1 MISGHISGV
10 RILVTAA
17 VFSVFTACVTQQP
30 EQIQQERDVI
40 TVPVQIERDLP
51 NTIEIPSGYQDA
63 IRRGTRTLSGTPGPD
78 YWQQY
83 ATYDIHAR
91 LHPDTRTISGSA
103 KISYKNNSPDTLR
116 ALFLELSQN
125 MHAEGAPRRE
135 QAEVTGGINL
145 QRVSVQ
151 GQTITTEPPG
161 ARYSVNG
168 TVMRVIPVRPVAPG
182 SSAALEIEWSF
193 KVPSAGASGR
203 MGHDSDNLFY
213 IGYWYPQMAVYDDVN
228 GWFTDPFL
236 GRAEFY
242 HGFAD
247 YNLTIE
253 APAGWAVMATGEF
266 LNPEEV
272 LAPRVLERYRQ
283 AVNSDEVLTVLGR
296 EDFGRAGTRPGADGI
311 LTWKFRAEQVRDVAF
326 SATMASFW
334 DAARTPV
341 GDLSGNGQT
350 DYAIINAFYRE
361 TAPLWK
367 ESVRYS
373 QHAITFLSG
382 YTGLPYPWPHM
393 TAVEGAGIIGGGME
407 YPMMTV
413 IGDYNNRGPGA
424 LYGVTA
430 HELAHMW
437 YPMIVSTNERRYTW
451 IDEGTAVFNTNEA
464 RIDFLQDHYAHQNTM
479 NGYLFF
485 AMTGMEGEMM
495 RWSDYHYSVDAFG
508 MASYGK
514 PATVLNALRGVLGTA
529 EFDRIFKKFTRTWA
543 YRHPYPWDLFRFV
556 EAETGKDM
564 NWFWQSWYAET
575 WKLDQGIANV
585 MRGEDQTR
593 IYIRDYGKITM
604 PVDLTITLD
613 DGTEI
618 ERRIPVD
625 VWLSGRRDVFIPVQ
639 YTNIRSIEIDAA
651 YNFPDIDR
659 SNNVWYRN

>member
-1 MISGHISGV
+1 MNPV
-10 RILVTAA
+10 RFAIYATQVSLLLFLT
-17 VFSVFTACVTQQP
+17 SCVVHQP
-30 EQIQQERDVI
+30 EPVQAERERI
-40 TVPVQIERDLP
+40 TVPVEIERDLP
-51 NTIEIPSGYQDA
+51 YTIDIPAGYQDA
-63 IRRGTRTLSGTPGPD
+63 IRKGTRTLSGTPGPD

-91 LHPDTRTISGSA
+91 LHPDTKTVSGSVR
-103 KISYKNNSPDTLR
+103 ISYENNSPDTLR
-116 ALFLELSQN
+116 SLFLELTQN
-125 MHAEGAPRRE
+125 VHAQGAPRLVE
-135 QAEVTGGINL
+135 AEVTGGVNL
-145 QRVSVQ
+145 KRVAVQ
-151 GQTITTEPPG
+151 GQTISTAPPG

-168 TVMRVIPVRPVAPG
+168 TIMRVIPARPVAPG
-182 SSAALEIEWSF
+182 SAVDLEVEWSF

-213 IGYWYPQMAVYDDVN
+213 VGYWYPQMAVYDDVK

-272 LAPRVLERYRQ
+272 LASHVLERYKK
-283 AVNSDEVLTVLGR
+283 AITSDEVVSVLGR
-296 EDFGRAGTRPGADGI
+296 EDFGRAGTRPGDDGI

-326 SATMASFW
+326 SATKASYW

-341 GDLSGNGQT
+341 GDLNGNGQT

-373 QHAITFLSG
+373 QHSITFLSE
-382 YTGLPYPWPHM
+382 YTGFPYPWPHM

-407 YPMMTV
+407 FPMMTV
-413 IGDYNNRGPGA
+413 IGDYNNRGASA

-451 IDEGTAVFNTNEA
+451 FDEGTTVFNTNEA

-479 NGYLFF
+479 NSYLFF
-485 AMTGMEGEMM
+485 AMTSMEGDMM
-495 RWSDYHYSVDAFG
+495 RWSDFHYSGDAFRT
-508 MASYGK
+508 ASYPK
-514 PATVLNALRGVLGTA
+514 PSAVLHALRGILGTD
-529 EFDRIFKKFTRTWA
+529 EFNRIYQKFTRTWA
-543 YRHPYPWDLFRFV
+543 YKHPYPWDLFRFV
-556 EAETGKDM
+556 EYETGKEM
-564 NWFWQSWYAET
+564 NWFWRSWYYET
-575 WKLDQGIANV
+575 WTLDQGIANV
-585 MRGEDQTR
+585 IRDQGQTR
-593 IYIRDYGKITM
+593 IFIRDYGKIPM

-625 VWLSGRRDVFIPVQ
+625 VWLSGRRDVFIPIPH
-639 YTNIRSIEIDAA
+639 TNIRSIEIDAA
-651 YNFPDIDR
+651 FNFPDINR